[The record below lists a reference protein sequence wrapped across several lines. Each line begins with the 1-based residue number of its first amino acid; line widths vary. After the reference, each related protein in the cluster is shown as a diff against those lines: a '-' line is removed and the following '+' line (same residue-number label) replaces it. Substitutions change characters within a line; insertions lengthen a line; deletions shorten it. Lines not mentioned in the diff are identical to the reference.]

1 MGTKKFTPPVKSALT
16 LMLLFIALLLP
27 QVGWAQ
33 TEPTVSVGENTIQ
46 VGAVSGGESEIT
58 GYNLYKF
65 TAPKSGILVV
75 ESIDC
80 VSVYGT
86 LWDENKDNLL
96 VNKLSFGD
104 GAFRYESVKAGSTYY
119 IGARTS
125 KGDALDE
132 NHKIL
137 ISIIPSLE
145 EMGLRGNGTADNPF
159 KIYSAEDLANL
170 SDYVYTG
177 KTNSHAVLMNDI
189 DLSSVCH
196 AASSD
201 GKLNEVSWTPIGK
214 TRACKYQG
222 TFDGNG
228 YTIKNLYIKTSNV
241 ASAFFGFV
249 KDATIKNLTF
259 ENAYVDNTYYSGT
272 AVFAG
277 DVASSTIQNIKT
289 LPGCFVKGS
298 STVGGIIGEV
308 SGTSLISNC
317 LNSAT
322 IEGGGSGV
330 GGLIGRMGW
339 ESPISV
345 TFCFNYATITSPSHW
360 VGGLIGYATYGGIVQ
375 NSANFGDIN
384 AQSWAGNFC
393 GFAQNVTFKN
403 VFCSGNIS
411 CTSYG
416 AYILYDTNKDYKN
429 NAEGIIAYSND
440 ITLTENG
447 NVLEGENKKLYGD
460 GTLTFPDGKTLDDI
474 VKGFTPEQI
483 KSGEVAYLLNGS
495 TSTPAEGESLA
506 WYQEI
511 GKDDYPVLTAT
522 CFNTVSKNANGD
534 YVNIPN
540 HEPNA
545 DGICAQCGNYVSA
558 PPTQG
563 DGTAASPYQIEK
575 PCHLS
580 WLRDQ
585 VNAGNKDIC
594 ATLTNDIDLTNYCHK
609 AGNGKAELSWEPIG
623 KDDANLWRG
632 TFDGNGHTISNL
644 YVHNSQSY
652 TGLFGRVTN
661 SSINN
666 VIVEGEVDGQYYTG
680 GLIGKANGTN
690 ITHCETRIIVK
701 GVRFVGGV
709 CGVFETNGNTI
720 ANCINKGSVTST
732 DRSPGGIVGSLSS
745 GNVQD
750 CANYADIEGTF
761 NVGGIIGWASSGTLK
776 NVFNYSNV
784 KATDNTK
791 RVGLIIGGTNS
802 GLNLSG
808 VLAYYDG
815 AKRISN
821 NAELT
826 LEAIG
831 SGTPGGTYS
840 KQSYSVEALASGEAT
855 YALNGSTSTSSVNWY
870 QKIGTDA
877 YPLLTSKGGD
887 IVYHGTEC
895 NKTTDVYTNDNSIFG
910 EDGAIPHN
918 MVETAET
925 NGLYCELCTK
935 CHAEKE
941 EGIHYIKDFCG
952 INDNNLK
959 LSLQSDNTYKA
970 VDSKVTIT
978 DKDAYNSPVDFTA
991 DELDYTREYL
1001 GNDMWQAVYVP
1012 FDMDAT
1018 DWTNNGITAASINNF
1033 HEYEL
1038 EDGSYETVLEVKKAT
1053 SGSLSAHMPYVIRSA
1068 EDGSKTITIRNAQLH
1083 KATSQTI
1090 DCQSVTR
1097 KYEFTGIYTPQ
1108 SGFNA
1113 DGSSSLVYVLNKQ
1126 GTMATLSNS
1135 ATLGAQRW
1143 YLAITDRHAS
1153 SASQAAMARDIRI
1166 KMIGEGTATGIND
1179 LRVITSQGSHAT
1191 QSGIYDLQGR
1201 KMNVAPTHGIYI
1213 KNGKKYV
1220 K

>member
-1 MGTKKFTPPVKSALT
+1 MRTKIFTPPVKSALT

-33 TEPTVSVGENTIQ
+33 TEPTVTVGENTIQ
-46 VGAVSGGESEIT
+46 VGAMTGGESEIT

-75 ESIDC
+75 ESIDR

-96 VNKLSFGD
+96 VNKLSFWD

-125 KGDALDE
+125 KGDALDG
-132 NHKIL
+132 NHRIL

-189 DLSSVCH
+189 DLSGVCH

-214 TRACKYQG
+214 NRACKYQG

-249 KDATIKNLTF
+249 KGATIKNLTF
-259 ENAYVDNTYYSGT
+259 EDAHVDNTNYSYT
-272 AVFAG
+272 AVLAG
-277 DVASSTIQNIKT
+277 DVESSTMQNIKT
-289 LPGCFVKGS
+289 LLGCSVKGS
-298 STVGGIIGEV
+298 SCVGGIVGQMAASTIRDC
-308 SGTSLISNC
+308 SNY
-317 LNSAT
+317 AT
-322 IEGGGSGV
+322 IEAGGNSV
-330 GGLIGRMGW
+330 GGLIGSAGW
-339 ESPISV
+339 NNIIS
-345 TFCFNYATITSPSHW
+345 CINYATITSSSYW
-360 VGGLIGYATYGGIVQ
+360 VGGLIGNAGNGGIVQ
-375 NSANFGDIN
+375 NSANIGNVN
-384 AQSWAGNFC
+384 AQNWAGNFI
-393 GFAQNVTFKN
+393 GHAENITFKN

-411 CTSYG
+411 CTSSG
-416 AYILYDTNKDYKN
+416 AYILYDTNSDYKN
-429 NAEGIIAYSND
+429 NAEGIIVYSND
-440 ITLTENG
+440 ITLTEKE
-447 NVLEGENKKLYGD
+447 NVLEGENKKLYD
-460 GTLTFPDGKTLDDI
+460 GTLTVPDGKTLDDI
-474 VKGFTPEQI
+474 VKGFTPEQF
-483 KSGEVAYLLNGS
+483 KSGEVAYILNGS

-511 GKDDYPVLTAT
+511 GKDNYPVLTAT
-522 CFNTVSKNANGD
+522 CFNVVGKNANGD

-545 DGICAQCGNYVSA
+545 DGVCAQCGNYVSA

-563 DGTAASPYQIEK
+563 DGTADSPYQIEK

-585 VNAGNKDIC
+585 VNAGTKDIC
-594 ATLTNDIDLTNYCHK
+594 ASLVNDIDLTNYCYK
-609 AGNGKAELSWEPIG
+609 ASNGKTELSWEPIG

-632 TFDGNGHTISNL
+632 TFEGNGHTISNL
-644 YVHNSQSY
+644 YVHNSQSNS
-652 TGLFGRVTN
+652 GLFGCVAN
-661 SSINN
+661 STISN
-666 VIVEGEVDGQYYTG
+666 VIVEGEVNGQNSTG
-680 GLIGKANGTN
+680 GLIGYSKGSN
-690 ITHCETRIIVK
+690 ITHCENRVIVK
-701 GVRFVGGV
+701 GTRFVGGF
-709 CGVFETNGNTI
+709 CGVFETNGNTVS
-720 ANCINKGSVTST
+720 NCINKGSVTST
-732 DRSPGGIVGSLSS
+732 DRSAGGIIGSLSS

-750 CANYADIEGTF
+750 CANYANIVGTY
-761 NVGGIIGWASSGTLK
+761 NVGGLIGWASSGTVK
-776 NVFNYSNV
+776 NAFSFCDV
-784 KATDNTK
+784 KMTSSSSSSAN
-791 RVGLIIGGTNS
+791 RVGLIIGALAS
-802 GLNLSG
+802 SVKASG

-840 KQSYSVEALASGEAT
+840 KQSYSTEALASGKAT
-855 YALNGSTSTSSVNWY
+855 YALNGSTSTSSVSWY

-935 CHAEKE
+935 CLAEKE

-952 INDNNLK
+952 ISDNNLK

-1018 DWTNNGITAASINNF
+1018 DWTNNGITAAYINNF

-1053 SGSLSAHMPYVIRSA
+1053 SGALSAHIPYVIRSA
-1068 EDGSKTITIRNAQLH
+1068 EDGSKTITIHNAQLR
-1083 KATSQTI
+1083 KAASQTI

-1097 KYEFTGIYTPQ
+1097 KYAFTGIYAPQ

-1113 DGSSSLVYVLNKQ
+1113 DDSSPLVYVLNKQ
-1126 GTMATLSNS
+1126 GTMAPLSNS

-1143 YLAITDRHAS
+1143 YLSITDRNAS
-1153 SASQAAMARDIRI
+1153 SAPQAAMARDIRI
-1166 KMIGEGTATGIND
+1166 KMIGEGAATGIND
-1179 LRVITSQGSHAT
+1179 LRVITSQGGNAT
-1191 QSGIYDLQGR
+1191 QGGIYDLQGR
-1201 KMNVAPTHGIYI
+1201 KMSVTPAHGIYI

>member
-16 LMLLFIALLLP
+16 LMLLFIAMLLP

-33 TEPTVSVGENTIQ
+33 TEPTVTVGKNTIQ
-46 VGAVSGGESEIT
+46 VGAVSGGKSEIT

-65 TAPKSGILVV
+65 VAPENGILVI
-75 ESIDC
+75 ESVDKNT
-80 VSVYGT
+80 SLYGT
-86 LWDENKDNLL
+86 LWNLDKTESL
-96 VNKLSFGD
+96 AGITNFSYSYFASCTLS
-104 GAFRYESVKAGSTYY
+104 YTVKAGTTYY
-119 IGARTS
+119 WGVR
-125 KGDALDE
+125 
-132 NHKIL
+132 
-137 ISIIPSLE
+137 
-145 EMGLRGNGTADNPF
+145 
-159 KIYSAEDLANL
+159 
-170 SDYVYTG
+170 
-177 KTNSHAVLMNDI
+177 
-189 DLSSVCH
+189 
-196 AASSD
+196 SSD
-201 GKLNEVSWTPIGK
+201 GNAIDNNCTFNIYVIKDVGIKGEGTTESPYLIYTAADLAWFRDYVNAIINRYASAKLMDNIDLAEYCHAGNQNTTELSWKPISEIDSYYTK
-214 TRACKYQG
+214 WKG
-222 TFDGNG
+222 TFEGNNK
-228 YTIKNLYIKTSNV
+228 TICNLFIKANQPYV
-241 ASAFFGFV
+241 GFFGSIS
-249 KDATIKNLTF
+249 DAKIQNVSF
-259 ENAYVDNTYYSGT
+259 ENAKVENTKTMTGILVGRAYDCT
-272 AVFAG
+272 LHNV
-277 DVASSTIQNIKT
+277 KT
-289 LPGCFVKGS
+289 LSGCVVKGAGY
-298 STVGGIIGEV
+298 VGGIVG
-308 SGTSLISNC
+308 SLRGYISNC
-317 LNSAT
+317 DNHA
-322 IEGGGSGV
+322 IVNGGSDYSTGGICGGQNSGTMTFCINYGKVSSTSYYV
-330 GGLIGRMGW
+330 GGL
-339 ESPISV
+339 
-345 TFCFNYATITSPSHW
+345 
-360 VGGLIGYATYGGIVQ
+360 VGDGEGIE
-375 NSANFGDIN
+375 NSANYGDVEGYN
-384 AQSWAGNFC
+384 YAGSLVGWAEGKL
-393 GFAQNVTFKN
+393 KN
-403 VFCSGNIS
+403 VFCTGNVS
-411 CTSYG
+411 NTGG
-416 AYILYDTNKDYKN
+416 AGAIVIGTGRGSNVSVDGIVAYN
-429 NAEGIIAYSND
+429 NNM
-440 ITLTENG
+440 TLTCKGTLQEGDNK
-447 NVLEGENKKLYGD
+447 VLIND
-460 GTLTFPDGKTLDDI
+460 GTLTAPDGKTLDDI
-474 VKGFTPEQI
+474 IKGFTPEQF

-511 GKDDYPVLTAT
+511 GKDDYPVLNAT
-522 CFNTVSKNANGD
+522 CFNIVSKNANGD

-545 DGICAQCGNYVSA
+545 DGICAQCDNYVSA

-563 DGTAASPYQIEK
+563 DGTSANPYQIEK

-585 VNAGNKDIC
+585 VNAGTKDIC
-594 ATLTNDIDLTNYCHK
+594 AALTNDIDLTNYCYK
-609 AGNGKAELSWEPIG
+609 ASNGKSELSWEPIG

-632 TFDGNGHTISNL
+632 TFEGNGHAITNL
-644 YVHNSQSY
+644 YVHNSQNY

-661 SSINN
+661 STINN

-720 ANCINKGSVTST
+720 ANCINKGLVTST

-840 KQSYSVEALASGEAT
+840 KQSYSTEALASGKAT
-855 YALNGSTSTSSVNWY
+855 YALNGSTSTSSVSWY

-935 CHAEKE
+935 CHAAKE

-952 INDNNLK
+952 SGNNFK

-991 DELDYTREYL
+991 DELEYTREYL
-1001 GNDMWQAVYVP
+1001 GENMWQAAYVP
-1012 FDMDAT
+1012 FDIDAT
-1018 DWTNNGITAASINNF
+1018 DWANNGITAASINNF

-1053 SGSLSAHMPYVIRSA
+1053 SGALSAHMPYVIRSA

-1083 KATSQTI
+1083 KAASQTI

-1097 KYEFTGIYTPQ
+1097 KYEFTGIYAPQ

-1113 DGSSSLVYVLNKQ
+1113 DDSSPLVYVLNKQ
-1126 GTMATLSNS
+1126 GTMATISNT

-1143 YLAITDRHAS
+1143 YLSITDRNAS

-1179 LRVITSQGSHAT
+1179 LRVITSQGNNAT

-1201 KMNVAPTHGIYI
+1201 KMSVAPAHGIYI